1 MTTTLTTAAPRPSL
15 WQSSLVQHAIGIT
28 RYSPTFTA
36 GIIIVVIFAVLAI
49 LAPVL
54 APYSPTRTFPDAVL
68 TGPSA
73 AHWFGT
79 DGNGMDVF
87 SRVLYGCRYGFGI
100 AIPALLLMLI
110 IGVPAGLVA
119 GYLGGL
125 VDDILLRTFDVFRAF
140 PTIVLALAVVAA
152 TGQSLIIVVLVI
164 GFLEAPIFARIVRAE
179 VLALRSSELVES
191 AVVVGNPT
199 WRILLLHLLPNS
211 IRGATA
217 QSAVRMAWSIRV
229 STTLAFIGVGIQAPA
244 PEWGVMIRQGAEYI
258 NTGEWWIAT
267 FPGLALVGLVLGLN
281 LLGDGA
287 QELLDPK
294 GRDSR

>member
-1 MTTTLTTAAPRPSL
+1 MTTTLTSAAPRQSL
-15 WQSSLVQHAIGIT
+15 WQSSFVQHAIGIT
-28 RYSPTFTA
+28 RHSPTFTA
-36 GIIIVVIFAVLAI
+36 GVIIVLIFAI
-49 LAPVL
+49 LAIMAPL
-54 APYSPTRTFPDAVL
+54 FAPYSPTRTFPDAVL
-68 TGPSA
+68 QGPSA

-87 SRVLYGCRYGFGI
+87 SRVLYGCRYAFGI
-100 AIPALLLMLI
+100 AIPSLLLMLI
-110 IGVPAGLVA
+110 IGVPAGLTA

-125 VDDILLRTFDVFRAF
+125 VDDILLRSFDVLRAF

-152 TGQSLIIVVLVI
+152 TGQSLIIVVMVI

-179 VLALRSSELVES
+179 VLSLRSSELVES

-199 WRILLLHLLPNS
+199 WRILTLHILPNS

-287 QELLDPK
+287 QDLLDPK

>member
-1 MTTTLTTAAPRPSL
+1 MTTTISTAAPRPGF
-15 WQSSLVQHAIGIT
+15 WQGSFVQHAIGIT
-28 RYSPTFTA
+28 RHSPTFTA
-36 GIIIVVIFAVLAI
+36 GIIIVAVFAVLAI
-49 LAPVL
+49 IAPVF

-100 AIPALLLMLI
+100 AIPSLLLMLI
-110 IGVPAGLVA
+110 IGVPAGLTA

-125 VDDILLRTFDVFRAF
+125 VDDILLRTFDVLRAF

-152 TGQSLIIVVLVI
+152 TGQSLFIVVAVI

-199 WRILLLHLLPNS
+199 WRILLLHILPNA

-217 QSAVRMAWSIRV
+217 QSAVRMAWAIRV

-287 QELLDPK
+287 QDLLDPK